1 MPPAA
6 IGKGIVRRFV
16 AERASRVVVDIQDE
30 PGLEF
35 ARELGPDVAY
45 GRADG
50 AVEADVAA
58 VMELAVELFGRQTS

>member
-1 MPPAA
+1 M
-6 IGKGIVRRFV
+6 RRFV